1 MEKERILKAY
11 NDYLTTDIYK
21 NCSKYRNLSDGK
33 SADVFFN
40 DVKARVNMEYMGIVN
55 KQGYMNTY
63 SMSNGNLV
71 SDSKGCSLKDLVVG
85 NGILQATTRL
95 YSEYAT
101 SKPLI
106 TNQEDLEL
114 IIRISSHYNH
124 NIIIAPKKINGNSIV
139 GWKVSYK
146 RRYKL

>member
-11 NDYLTTDIYK
+11 NDYLMTDIYK

-55 KQGYMNTY
+55 DNGYIKSY
-63 SMSNGNLV
+63 SVNENYSLSTNYK
-71 SDSKGCSLKDLVVG
+71 SHSLKDLVVG

-114 IIRISSHYNH
+114 IKDFNFNDLLRKLMVIQSWSGKCLI
-124 NIIIAPKKINGNSIV
+124 KGVINDV
-139 GWKVSYK
+139 K
-146 RRYKL
+146 